1 MITCLL
7 LEPTVEATMD
17 IVKQKWKRNLILK
30 TWERCKS
37 LGCSSGSGSGSSSN
51 KRPSCVMIT
60 RKSKSWSSSPESHNN
75 NNKRCQIAP
84 EGCFSV
90 YVGPQRQRFVIKTE
104 FANHPLFKILLEDA
118 ESEYGYEN
126 QGPIM
131 LPCDVDLFYKVLA
144 EMESTGDED
153 DDHDIAKKG
162 YCSPL
167 ILCSSPTRRTN
178 HKISG
183 KDCGA
188 GAYRLLSPSR
198 LLKMNGF

>member
-1 MITCLL
+1 
-7 LEPTVEATMD
+7 MD
-17 IVKQKWKRNLILK
+17 IVKQKWKKNLILK

-37 LGCSSGSGSGSSSN
+37 LGSSSSSGSGSGSGSSSN
-51 KRPSCVMIT
+51 NKKPSCVMMMI
-60 RKSKSWSSSPESHNN
+60 KSKSWSSSPERNN
-75 NNKRCQIAP
+75 NYNNKGCQVAP

-131 LPCDVDLFYKVLA
+131 LPCDVDLFFKVLA
-144 EMESTGDED
+144 ELESTGDED
-153 DDHDIAKKG
+153 DDHDIANKG
-162 YCSPL
+162 CCSPL
-167 ILCSSPTRRTN
+167 VLCSSPARRPN
-178 HKISG
+178 HRISS
-183 KDCGA
+183 KDYGA
-188 GAYRLLSPSR
+188 GAGGAYRLLSPSR